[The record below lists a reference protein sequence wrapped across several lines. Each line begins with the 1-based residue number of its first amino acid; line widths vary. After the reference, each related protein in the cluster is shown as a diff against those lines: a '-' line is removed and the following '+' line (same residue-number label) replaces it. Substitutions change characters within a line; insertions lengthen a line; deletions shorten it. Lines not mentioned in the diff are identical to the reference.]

1 MTKKLSLVSIP
12 LFIAAIVFSAC
23 ASKTPTAAPTAKA
36 QPVETATTAPTA
48 SPTAIPPTPTAAIT
62 TQTSLKDGMTMVFV
76 SAGEFLM
83 GAPVGAGEDD
93 EAPQHMVNL
102 DAYWI
107 DQTEVTNAMFSAFI
121 ADTSYKTDAEKKG
134 RSNVIINSQFEET
147 KGADWQHPQGPSS
160 NLSDLENHPV
170 VHVSWNDAAAYCK
183 WAGRRLPTEAE
194 WEKAARGT
202 EGQDYPWGNASESG
216 KLVNFADSSS
226 DVDWAVIYINDGFKF
241 TAPVGSYPDGISP
254 FGALD
259 MAGNAYEW
267 VADWYDSGY
276 YSQNINQNP
285 QGPSS
290 GADRVMRGGSWSDGS
305 SGARTAGRDMLK
317 PSNSSAIGGFRCA
330 LSQ

>member
-1 MTKKLSLVSIP
+1 MTKKLSLVWIP
-12 LFIAAIVFSAC
+12 LFIAGIVFSAC
-23 ASKTPTAAPTAKA
+23 ASKTPAAVPAAKT

-48 SPTAIPPTPTAAIT
+48 APTAIPPTPTAAIT

-76 SAGEFLM
+76 SAGKFLM
-83 GAPVGAGEDD
+83 GAPVGEGEDD

-121 ADTSYKTDAEKKG
+121 ADTSYKTGAEKTG
-134 RSNVIINSQFEET
+134 RSNVINNSQFEET

-202 EGQDYPWGNASESG
+202 EGQDYPWGNAPEAG
-216 KLVNFADSSS
+216 NLVNFADISS
-226 DVDWAVIYINDGFKF
+226 DIDWAVIYINDGFKF

-290 GADRVMRGGSWSDGS
+290 GAEHVMRGGSWSDGS
-305 SGARTAGRDMLK
+305 SGVRTAGRDKLK